1 VDCAHAEPAAAAYIR
16 ISSAQPANNRSA
28 LPPTRSASSN
38 SSATPRTSVPVVL
51 RRRGY
56 VSPTTHHSRP
66 PIRNTNPN
74 YEPSLTQHS
83 SVPSVVPRERLT
95 R

>member
-1 VDCAHAEPAAAAYIR
+1 MECAHAEPAAAAYSR
-16 ISSAQPANNRSA
+16 ISSAQPANSCSA

-56 VSPTTHHSRP
+56 VFPPLPTVADRP
-66 PIRNTNPN
+66 YTQQTRTTTNV
-74 YEPSLTQHS
+74 H
-83 SVPSVVPRERLT
+83 
-95 R
+95 